1 MCKSLFPVAS
11 GLFSALVLSGLL
23 SFCKPTA
30 EPQPVACTIPATIR
44 SYVAPDSSRFTVLEL
59 ADSTRTRLRPTG
71 PIWQQFQ
78 SRIGKRVR
86 VEYVFSKDPTSKD
99 STRIY
104 RGPVQV
110 TGRPISLTCIRYDSL
125 VVK

>member
-1 MCKSLFPVAS
+1 M
-11 GLFSALVLSGLL
+11 
-23 SFCKPTA
+23 
-30 EPQPVACTIPATIR
+30 ACTIPATIR

-59 ADSTRTRLRPTG
+59 ADSTRTRTRLRPTG

-78 SRIGKRVR
+78 SHIGKRVR
-86 VEYVFSKDPTSKD
+86 IEYVFSKDPTSKD
-99 STRIY
+99 PTRIY
-104 RGPVQV
+104 HGPVQV